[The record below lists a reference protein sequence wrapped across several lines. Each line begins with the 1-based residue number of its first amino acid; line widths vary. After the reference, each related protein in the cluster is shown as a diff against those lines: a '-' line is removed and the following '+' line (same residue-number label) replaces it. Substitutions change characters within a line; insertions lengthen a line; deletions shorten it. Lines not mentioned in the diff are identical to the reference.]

1 MRGGNG
7 RPEQRDT
14 PDASSIKPS
23 AQAFAFRGRV
33 PISPLLAPLIQK
45 GFMSADFADALRLC
59 TLPSCSLTA
68 LIQSNRRVTYKQVNP
83 FDYQF
88 GSSQKFY

>member
-1 MRGGNG
+1 MGGPSKG
-7 RPEQRDT
+7 IRQT
-14 PDASSIKPS
+14 PAQSSPAHRRS
-23 AQAFAFRGRV
+23 RLGVGSLF
-33 PISPLLAPLIQK
+33 SPLLAPLIQK